1 MINYKES
8 PPSRELND
16 SDYKPVPKKEKPLDN
31 KRYPSNVRIAIQKN
45 IELNKMMT
53 NLQTDQENKQ
63 DNSGIIGTAVITT
76 PSGDTDVLQSALPDV
91 TSKLAYHSE
100 VPVATSSPKP
110 KTNEVKGANHTLENS
125 PIRG

>member
-31 KRYPSNVRIAIQKN
+31 KWYPSSVRIAIQKN

-63 DNSGIIGTAVITT
+63 DNSGIIETAVITT
-76 PSGDTDVLQSALPDV
+76 PSGETDVLQSALPDV
-91 TSKLAYHSE
+91 TSKLALHSE

-110 KTNEVKGANHTLENS
+110 KTNEVV
-125 PIRG
+125 